1 MKLRYD
7 RRILLLSIA
16 AGLPGAVAAMV
27 LLWMGDYSSQT
38 IVTVAIAIVALWALA
53 ASSLRH
59 RIVFPLQTMANLLE
73 ALRESDFSFRAR
85 GAHRDD
91 PLGEALFEINA
102 LADTLR
108 DERLGSLEATA
119 LLRTVMAEIDVAV
132 FAFDEGHR
140 LRLVNRAGERLLG
153 RPAEQLMGRTADE
166 ISLSACLDGD
176 VPRVLNIAFPG
187 GTGQWQVR
195 RGAFRQGGLP
205 HTLVVL
211 SDVNLPLRQQ
221 EREAWH
227 RLIRVLG
234 HELNNSLAPI
244 KSIAGSLET
253 IAAQDPMPED
263 WRDDMRRGLSII
275 ASRTD
280 ALGRFTSAYTA
291 LARLPQP
298 NMRAVDLS
306 SLVERAARLE
316 TRQTIHVQPGV
327 PVEVDADPD
336 QIEQLL
342 INLMRNA
349 VDAALETGG
358 GVRVGWHQNSHRVSV
373 CIEDDGPGLANPSN
387 LFVPFFTTKPQGSG
401 IGLVLGRQ
409 IAEAHGGTLTLEP
422 GPGGRGAR
430 ATVTLPITAKA
441 DVEEPRNQAE
451 P

>member
-7 RRILLLSIA
+7 RRILLLTVA
-16 AGLPGAVAAMV
+16 AGFPGIIATFL
-27 LLWMGDYSSQT
+27 LLWAGGYSTQT
-38 IVTVAIAIVALWALA
+38 IVTAGLALLVLWALA
-53 ASSLRH
+53 AASVRH

-85 GAHRDD
+85 GARRDD
-91 PLGEALFEINA
+91 PLGETLFEINA

-119 LLRTVMAEIDVAV
+119 LLRTVMSEIDVAV
-132 FAFDEGHR
+132 FAFDDYHK

-153 RPAEQLMGRTADE
+153 RPVEQLLWRTAED
-166 ISLSACLDGD
+166 ISLAACLEGIA
-176 VPRVLNIAFPG
+176 PRVLNIAFPG
-187 GTGQWQVR
+187 GSGQWQVR
-195 RGAFRQGGLP
+195 RGSFRQGGLP

-211 SDVNLPLRQQ
+211 SDVNVPLRQQ

-244 KSIAGSLET
+244 KSIAGSLER
-253 IAAQDPMPED
+253 IAAQDPLPED

-275 ASRTD
+275 ATRTD
-280 ALGRFTSAYTA
+280 ALSRFTIAYTA
-291 LARLPQP
+291 LARLPRP
-298 NMRAVDLS
+298 NLQQVDLS
-306 SLVERAARLE
+306 ALVERVARLE
-316 TRQTIHVQPGV
+316 TRKSIQVQPGDAV
-327 PVEVDADPD
+327 SLQADPD
-336 QIEQLL
+336 QLEQLL

-358 GVRVGWHQNSHRVSV
+358 NVRVGWQQNSHRVALY
-373 CIEDDGPGLANPSN
+373 IEDEGPGLANVSN

-422 GPGGRGAR
+422 RPNAKGAR
-430 ATVTLPITAKA
+430 AVVTLPSG
-441 DVEEPRNQAE
+441 
-451 P
+451 

>member
-16 AGLPGAVAAMV
+16 AGLPGIATS
-27 LLWMGDYSSQT
+27 LLLMWAGDYSTQS
-38 IVTVAIAIVALWALA
+38 IVTAGLAMLVLWALA

-85 GAHRDD
+85 GARRDD
-91 PLGEALFEINA
+91 PLGETLFEINA

-119 LLRTVMAEIDVAV
+119 LLRTVMSEIDVAV
-132 FAFDEGHR
+132 FAFDDQHK

-153 RPAEQLMGRTADE
+153 RPVEQLLWRTAED
-166 ISLSACLDGD
+166 ISLAACLDGGA
-176 VPRVLNIAFPG
+176 PRVLNIAFPG
-187 GTGQWQVR
+187 GSGQWQVR
-195 RGAFRQGGLP
+195 RGSFRQGGLP

-211 SDVNLPLRQQ
+211 SDVSAPLRQQ

-244 KSIAGSLET
+244 KSIAGSLES

-263 WRDDMRRGLSII
+263 WREDMRRGLGII
-275 ASRTD
+275 AGRTD
-280 ALGRFTSAYTA
+280 ALSRFTTAYTA
-291 LARLPQP
+291 LARLPRP

-306 SLVERAARLE
+306 ALVERVARLE
-316 TRQTIHVQPGV
+316 MRKTIQIEPGMPVAVQ
-327 PVEVDADPD
+327 ADPD
-336 QIEQLL
+336 QLEQLL

-358 GVRVGWHQNSHRVSV
+358 AVRVGWQQNSHRVSV
-373 CIEDDGPGLANPSN
+373 FIEDEGPGLANPSN
-387 LFVPFFTTKPQGSG
+387 LFVPFFTTKSQGSG

-422 GPGGRGAR
+422 RVGAKGAR
-430 ATVTLPITAKA
+430 ATVTLPSGT
-441 DVEEPRNQAE
+441 
-451 P
+451 

>member
-7 RRILLLSIA
+7 RRILLLT
-16 AGLPGAVAAMV
+16 VAAAFPGILV
-27 LLWMGDYSSQT
+27 SLLLLWAGDYSTQT
-38 IVTVAIAIVALWALA
+38 IVTAGLLLLILWALA

-73 ALRESDFSFRAR
+73 ALRENDFSFRAR
-85 GAHRDD
+85 GARRDD
-91 PLGEALFEINA
+91 PLGETLFEINA

-108 DERLGSLEATA
+108 DERLGSLEASA

-132 FAFDEGHR
+132 FAFDDQR
-140 LRLVNRAGERLLG
+140 KLRLVNRAGERLLG
-153 RPAEQLMGRTADE
+153 RPVEQLLWRTADE
-166 ISLSACLDGD
+166 ITLAACLDGNA
-176 VPRVLNIAFPG
+176 PRVLNIAFPG
-187 GTGQWQVR
+187 GSGQWQVR
-195 RGAFRQGGLP
+195 RGSFRQGGLP

-211 SDVNLPLRQQ
+211 SDVNVPLRQQ

-244 KSIAGSLET
+244 KSIAGSLES
-253 IAAQDPMPED
+253 IAAQDPMPDD

-275 ASRTD
+275 AGRTD
-280 ALGRFTSAYTA
+280 ALSRFTSAYTA
-291 LARLPQP
+291 LARLPRP

-306 SLVERAARLE
+306 ALVERVARLE
-316 TRQTIHVQPGV
+316 MRKSIEIQPGE
-327 PVEVDADPD
+327 PVAVQADPD
-336 QIEQLL
+336 QLEQLL

-373 CIEDDGPGLANPSN
+373 YIEDEGPGLANQSN

-422 GPGGRGAR
+422 RPGAKGAR
-430 ATVTLPITAKA
+430 AIVTLPSG
-441 DVEEPRNQAE
+441 
-451 P
+451 

>member
-7 RRILLLSIA
+7 RRILLLTVA
-16 AGLPGAVAAMV
+16 AGLPGTAVAIV
-27 LLWMGDYSSQT
+27 LLWFGGYSGQT
-38 IVTVAIAIVALWALA
+38 ILTVAVGILIAWGFAWSAL
-53 ASSLRH
+53 RY
-59 RIVFPLQTMANLLE
+59 RTVFPLQTMANLLE

-85 GAHRDD
+85 GAARGD
-91 PLGEALFEINA
+91 PLGDALFEINA

-132 FAFDEGHR
+132 FAFDDEHR
-140 LRLVNRAGERLLG
+140 LRLVNRAGERLVG

-166 ISLSACLDGD
+166 ISLSACLEGSA
-176 VPRVLNIAFPG
+176 PRVLNIAFPG
-187 GTGQWQVR
+187 GSGQWQVR
-195 RGAFRQGGLP
+195 RGNFRQGGLP

-211 SDVNLPLRQQ
+211 SDVNVPLRQQ
-221 EREAWH
+221 ERDAWH

-253 IAAQDPMPED
+253 IIGQDPMPED
-263 WRDDMRRGLSII
+263 WREDTRRGLGVI

-280 ALGRFTSAYTA
+280 ALSRFTAAYTT
-291 LARLPQP
+291 LARLPRP
-298 NMRAVDLS
+298 NMREVDLAA
-306 SLVERAARLE
+306 LVERIARLE
-316 TRQTIHVQPGV
+316 TRKAIEVRPGGAV
-327 PVEVDADPD
+327 SLEADPD
-336 QIEQLL
+336 QLEQLL

-358 GVRVGWHQNSHRVSV
+358 GVHVGWQQNSHRVSV
-373 CIEDDGPGLANPSN
+373 YIEDEGPGLANPSN
-387 LFVPFFTTKPQGSG
+387 LFVPFFTTKPQGTG

-422 GPGGRGAR
+422 RPGARGAR
-430 ATVTLPITAKA
+430 ATLTLPVRTTPA
-441 DVEEPRNQAE
+441 PR
-451 P
+451 

>member
-7 RRILLLSIA
+7 RRILVLSMA
-16 AGLPGAVAAMV
+16 AGLPGIAVTLL
-27 LLWMGDYSSQT
+27 LLWAGDYSTQT
-38 IVTVAIAIVALWALA
+38 IVTAGLVMVVLWALA

-85 GAHRDD
+85 GARRDD
-91 PLGEALFEINA
+91 PLGETLFEINA

-132 FAFDEGHR
+132 FAFDDER
-140 LRLVNRAGERLLG
+140 KLRLANRAGERLLG
-153 RPAEQLMGRTADE
+153 RPVEQLLWRTADD
-166 ISLSACLDGD
+166 INLAACLDGAA
-176 VPRVLNIAFPG
+176 PRVLNIAFPG
-187 GTGQWQVR
+187 GSGQWQVR
-195 RGAFRQGGLP
+195 RGSFRQGGLP

-211 SDVNLPLRQQ
+211 SDVNVPLRQQ

-244 KSIAGSLET
+244 KSIAGSLES

-263 WRDDMRRGLSII
+263 WRDDMRRGLGII
-275 ASRTD
+275 SARTD
-280 ALGRFTSAYTA
+280 ALSRFTSAYTA
-291 LARLPQP
+291 LARLPRP
-298 NMRAVDLS
+298 NMREVDLS
-306 SLVERAARLE
+306 ALVERVARLE
-316 TRQTIHVQPGV
+316 TRKTIQVQPGE
-327 PVEVDADPD
+327 PVAVQADPD
-336 QIEQLL
+336 QLEQLL

-358 GVRVGWHQNSHRVSV
+358 AVRVGWHENSHRVSV
-373 CIEDDGPGLANPSN
+373 YIEDEGPGLANPSN
-387 LFVPFFTTKPQGSG
+387 LFVPFFTTKHQGSG

-422 GPGGRGAR
+422 RAGAKGAR
-430 ATVTLPITAKA
+430 ATVTLPSGS
-441 DVEEPRNQAE
+441 
-451 P
+451 

>member
-1 MKLRYD
+1 VKLRYD
-7 RRILLLSIA
+7 RRILLLT
-16 AGLPGAVAAMV
+16 VAAAFPSV
-27 LLWMGDYSSQT
+27 LTSLLLLWAGDYSTQT
-38 IVTVAIAIVALWALA
+38 ILTAGLVLLILWALA

-73 ALRESDFSFRAR
+73 ALRENDFSFRAR
-85 GAHRDD
+85 GARRDD
-91 PLGEALFEINA
+91 PLGETLFEINA

-108 DERLGSLEATA
+108 DERLGSLEASA

-132 FAFDEGHR
+132 FAFDDQR
-140 LRLVNRAGERLLG
+140 KLRLVNRAGERLLG
-153 RPAEQLMGRTADE
+153 RPLEQLLWRTADE
-166 ISLSACLDGD
+166 ITLAACLDGSA
-176 VPRVLNIAFPG
+176 PRVLNIAFPG
-187 GTGQWQVR
+187 GSGQWQVR
-195 RGAFRQGGLP
+195 RGSFRQGGLP

-211 SDVNLPLRQQ
+211 SDVNVPLRHQ

-244 KSIAGSLET
+244 KSIAGSLES

-263 WRDDMRRGLSII
+263 WRADMRRGLGII

-280 ALGRFTSAYTA
+280 ALSRFTTAYTA
-291 LARLPQP
+291 LARLPRP

-306 SLVERAARLE
+306 ALVERVARLE
-316 TRQTIHVQPGV
+316 MRKSIEIQPGE
-327 PVEVDADPD
+327 PVAVQADPD
-336 QIEQLL
+336 QLEQLL

-358 GVRVGWHQNSHRVSV
+358 AVRVGWHQNSHRVSV
-373 CIEDDGPGLANPSN
+373 YIEDEGPGLANPSN

-422 GPGGRGAR
+422 RSGAKGAR
-430 ATVTLPITAKA
+430 ATVTLPSG
-441 DVEEPRNQAE
+441 
-451 P
+451 

>member
-7 RRILLLSIA
+7 RRILLL
-16 AGLPGAVAAMV
+16 AVAAGFPGIIATLL
-27 LLWMGDYSSQT
+27 LLWTGEYSTQT
-38 IVTVAIAIVALWALA
+38 IVTAGLAMLVLWALA

-85 GAHRDD
+85 GARRDD
-91 PLGEALFEINA
+91 PLGETLFEINA

-119 LLRTVMAEIDVAV
+119 LLRTVMSEIDVAV
-132 FAFDEGHR
+132 FAFDDQHK

-153 RPAEQLMGRTADE
+153 RPVEQLLWRTAED
-166 ISLSACLDGD
+166 ISLAACLDGSA
-176 VPRVLNIAFPG
+176 PRVLNIAFPG
-187 GTGQWQVR
+187 GSGQWQVR
-195 RGAFRQGGLP
+195 RGSFRQGGLP

-211 SDVNLPLRQQ
+211 SDVSAPLRQQ

-244 KSIAGSLET
+244 KSIAGSLES

-263 WRDDMRRGLSII
+263 WREDMRRGLGII
-275 ASRTD
+275 AGRTD
-280 ALGRFTSAYTA
+280 ALSRFTTAYTA
-291 LARLPQP
+291 LARMPRP
-298 NMRAVDLS
+298 NMRAVDLPA
-306 SLVERAARLE
+306 LVERVARLE
-316 TRQTIHVQPGV
+316 IRKTIQIEPGTPVAVQ
-327 PVEVDADPD
+327 ADPD
-336 QIEQLL
+336 QLEQLL

-358 GVRVGWHQNSHRVSV
+358 AVRVGWQQNSHRVSV
-373 CIEDDGPGLANPSN
+373 FIEDEGPGLANPSN
-387 LFVPFFTTKPQGSG
+387 LFVPFFTTKSQGSG

-422 GPGGRGAR
+422 RVGAKGAR
-430 ATVTLPITAKA
+430 ATVTLPSGS
-441 DVEEPRNQAE
+441 
-451 P
+451 

>member
-7 RRILLLSIA
+7 RRILLL
-16 AGLPGAVAAMV
+16 AVAAGFPGILGSII
-27 LLWMGDYSSQT
+27 LLWTSGYSTQT
-38 IVTVAIAIVALWALA
+38 IVTAGIVLVVLWALA

-85 GAHRDD
+85 GAVRDD
-91 PLGEALFEINA
+91 PLGETLFEINA

-119 LLRTVMAEIDVAV
+119 LLRTVMSEIDVAV
-132 FAFDEGHR
+132 FAFDDQHK

-153 RPAEQLMGRTADE
+153 RPVEQLMWRTADD
-166 ISLSACLDGD
+166 ISLAACLDGSA
-176 VPRVLNIAFPG
+176 PRVLNIAFPG
-187 GTGQWQVR
+187 GSGQWQVR
-195 RGAFRQGGLP
+195 RGTFRQGGLP

-211 SDVNLPLRQQ
+211 SDVNVPLRQQ

-244 KSIAGSLET
+244 KSIAGSLES
-253 IAAQDPMPED
+253 IASQDPMPED
-263 WRDDMRRGLSII
+263 WRDDMRRGLGII
-275 ASRTD
+275 AGRTD
-280 ALGRFTSAYTA
+280 ALSRFTSAYTA
-291 LARLPQP
+291 LARLPRP
-298 NMRAVDLS
+298 NMREVDLS
-306 SLVERAARLE
+306 ALVERVARLE
-316 TRQTIHVQPGV
+316 MRKTIEVLPGEAVAVQ
-327 PVEVDADPD
+327 ADPD
-336 QIEQLL
+336 QLEQLL

-358 GVRVGWHQNSHRVSV
+358 AVRVGWHQNSHRVSV
-373 CIEDDGPGLANPSN
+373 YIEDEGPGLANPSN

-422 GPGGRGAR
+422 GSGAKGAR
-430 ATVTLPITAKA
+430 ATVTLPSDTSS
-441 DVEEPRNQAE
+441 
-451 P
+451 